1 MAIPAKERLADGCYI
16 FILYI
21 YHKSTYAVIC
31 NEKCFHR
38 FIISNKQHFWGDEK
52 NNGWIFSFSSR

>member
-1 MAIPAKERLADGCYI
+1 MAIPAKGVVNWK
-16 FILYI
+16 LYI
-21 YHKSTYAVIC
+21 YHKSSYAVIC

-52 NNGWIFSFSSR
+52 NNGWMFSFSSR

>member
-1 MAIPAKERLADGCYI
+1 MAIPAKERLADRK
-16 FILYI
+16 LYI
-21 YHKSTYAVIC
+21 YHKSSYAVIC

-52 NNGWIFSFSSR
+52 NNGWIFSLEVGR